1 MGEGTHHCIFIDTT
15 TPHDVDNNTT
25 GHKQTMNAVHED
37 LTRFIDPKERIHCN
51 EEEEEEEVNKPSSS
65 SEEEYYVNEVMSG
78 DYGWEDFGCDLVNQF
93 LPGLGDELDD
103 EFNEALSIT
112 DWR

>member
-1 MGEGTHHCIFIDTT
+1 MLLGTT
-15 TPHDVDNNTT
+15 TTHDVDSC
-25 GHKQTMNAVHED
+25 KQSMNAVHED
-37 LTRFIDPKERIHCN
+37 LTRFIDPKERIYRRN
-51 EEEEEEEVNKPSSS
+51 EEEEMMDTS
-65 SEEEYYVNEVMSG
+65 EYYVNEFMSG

>member
-1 MGEGTHHCIFIDTT
+1 MFLDTT
-15 TPHDVDNNTT
+15 TTHDMDSC
-25 GHKQTMNAVHED
+25 KQSMNAVHED
-37 LTRFIDPKERIHCN
+37 LTRFIDPKERIHKRN
-51 EEEEEEEVNKPSSS
+51 EEEEEIMDTS
-65 SEEEYYVNEVMSG
+65 EYYVNEVMSG